1 MKLRLG
7 VNVSVV
13 NLFIEFLF
21 PFDIERSNSIILWLK
36 QHYINLIHV
45 NQTEIDDV
53 QYQQTT

>member
-1 MKLRLG
+1 M
-7 VNVSVV
+7 SVV